1 MKAALVV
8 LAVVAVVA
16 VCDARWRPTTARPC
30 DDRCTLEYSPVC
42 VRDPDG
48 AYYLFSN
55 ECFLRVCRCRTDVE
69 FTRLDDSDECPSDAA
84 TKCPDQLRSPG
95 GAYGDSVEAPESQSD
110 ASDSSEEGDS
120 NRRRHEQEERYF

>member
-16 VCDARWRPTTARPC
+16 VCGARRRSTTPRPC
-30 DDRCTLEYSPVC
+30 EDRCTLQYSPVC

-55 ECFLRVCRCRTDVE
+55 ECFLRVCRCRTDIE
-69 FTRLDDSDECPSDAA
+69 FTRLDDADECPSDAR
-84 TKCPDQLRSPG
+84 TKCPDQLRSPSD
-95 GAYGDSVEAPESQSD
+95 AYGESMEEPESRSD
-110 ASDSSEEGDS
+110 SSDSSEEGDS
-120 NRRRHEQEERYF
+120 IRRRHEQQERYS